1 MRDMASDP
9 ENLTLVFLR
18 SIDAKIDGL
27 ALDVRELKD
36 RTSAVELGLTA
47 VRRDIAALAETDA
60 RLQISLDRMRD
71 DVSRIQRRL
80 DISEDPAA

>member
-1 MRDMASDP
+1 MAVDP

-18 SIDAKIDGL
+18 RIDTKLDGL
-27 ALDVRELKD
+27 SLDVRELKD

-47 VRRDIAALAETDA
+47 VRRDIATLAETDA
-60 RLQISLDRMRD
+60 RLQISVDRMRD

-80 DISEDPAA
+80 DIFEEPAA